1 MFASKGFAIES
12 IELSKHCRLS
22 IGKCRKRKLQCNKL
36 QQAHASI
43 KTWLKISVITS
54 LALGYLKGIQSA

>member
-12 IELSKHCRLS
+12 YLS

-36 QQAHASI
+36 QQAHVSI